1 MKTPFFRTRS
11 SAVILALLASQP
23 AFAAIKDIQAL
34 IESGRYSDALS
45 VADQDLSASPRDPQ
59 TRFLKGIALAEM
71 DRPADAIKVFKQ
83 LTEDYPELPE
93 PYNNLAV
100 LYAQQSEFDKAKTA
114 LEMAIRTHPSYA
126 TAHENLGDVYAR
138 LAKQAYDKAL
148 QIDSGNAT
156 AQNKL
161 ALIRQLMSTSGQG
174 DATMI
179 AAATP
184 TPASRPAPAPVPAP
198 VPVPV
203 PAPPKP
209 AEPAEPPK
217 PAPAATPAP
226 QPAPVAEPVKP
237 EPAPA
242 VVAPVPTPTPTVAE
256 PSTAKSEAAI
266 ETVVLSWAQAW
277 SSKDMPAYYGFYAK
291 DFNPGGGQSLASWR
305 TERQQRIGDRSGAI
319 SVEID
324 NLDIRMTGADTASAV
339 FRQQYRS
346 PTFKGDATKTLKM
359 ILRDGKWKIAQ
370 ELIGVH

>member
-11 SAVILALLASQP
+11 TAVILALFASQP

-161 ALIRQLMSTSGQG
+161 ALIRQLMSTSGQD

-184 TPASRPAPAPVPAP
+184 TPASRPAPAPTSEPAQ
-198 VPVPV
+198 
-203 PAPPKP
+203 PKP
-209 AEPAEPPK
+209 VEQLKPVEPPK
-217 PAPAATPAP
+217 PAPAVTPTP
-226 QPAPVAEPVKP
+226 QPAPAPVAEPVKP
-237 EPAPA
+237 APAPA
-242 VVAPVPTPTPTVAE
+242 MPPPAPAPTPTVAA
-256 PSTAKSEAAI
+256 PDTAKSEAAI

-305 TERQQRIGDRSGAI
+305 TERQQRIGDRSGVI

-324 NLDIRMTGADTASAV
+324 NLEIRMTGKDSASAV